1 MAIGNVLEP
10 SHMYDFTAFTG
21 AQTLPNAPID
31 SPIPCRG
38 VTIHNNDS
46 ICIAIC
52 GCRCDSRL
60 ILVHLR
66 RHDQIQ
72 FSDLISIQ

>member
-38 VTIHNNDS
+38 VTIHFNNDS
-46 ICIAIC
+46 ICN
-52 GCRCDSRL
+52 L
-60 ILVHLR
+60 WLPL
-66 RHDQIQ
+66 Q
-72 FSDLISIQ
+72 FKADLGSFTTT